1 MKKRYNYIKTKNFIK
16 KENSYW
22 VEVLHER
29 SQKENSDELN
39 NFQYQYVDFNE
50 EYINYINN
58 DIKNV
63 NNQEGWFELDM
74 SGMGLK
80 ILSPEIKYYSHITSL
95 YLNHNKLSSI
105 PNEIFQE
112 LKCLTTLDLSYNCLT
127 HIPSGIGSV
136 CTLTKLFLNQN
147 RITEIPLE
155 MGCLFRLKELSL

>member
-1 MKKRYNYIKTKNFIK
+1 
-16 KENSYW
+16 
-22 VEVLHER
+22 
-29 SQKENSDELN
+29 
-39 NFQYQYVDFNE
+39 
-50 EYINYINN
+50 
-58 DIKNV
+58 
-63 NNQEGWFELDM
+63 M

-127 HIPSGIGSV
+127 HIPSGISSGIFFFLKKNHNISIV

-155 MGCLFRLKELSL
+155 MGCLFRLKELSLEGNPIISPPFSIIQKGTGNQELLKKKNFFISSLRKYYCLFKR